1 MHEQSATACTIADLS
16 VTIGPLRKPFAE
28 ALIVRFK
35 LLCFEMLATHCC
47 MFRPGRFRNVVSETP
62 SEMRSISPFS

>member
-16 VTIGPLRKPFAE
+16 VTIGPSRKPFAE

-35 LLCFEMLATHCC
+35 LLCFESSVAHCC
-47 MFRPGRFRNVVSETP
+47 ACFDLDLFDRRSKSPSET
-62 SEMRSISPFS
+62 RSVSPFS